1 MAIGKGNAQMNIKIG
16 LEKLQQV
23 EEFTYL
29 VAVTASDGSC
39 RKHMIYNVE
48 LEGIRDVCKT

>member
-1 MAIGKGNAQMNIKIG
+1 MAIVKDNAQMNIKIG

-29 VAVTASDGSC
+29 GAVITSDGSC
-39 RKHMIYNVE
+39 
-48 LEGIRDVCKT
+48 